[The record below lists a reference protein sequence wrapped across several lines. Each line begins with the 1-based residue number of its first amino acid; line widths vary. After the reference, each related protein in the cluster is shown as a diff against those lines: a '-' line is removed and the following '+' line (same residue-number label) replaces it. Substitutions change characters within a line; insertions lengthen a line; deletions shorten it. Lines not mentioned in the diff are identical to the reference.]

1 MKRIGEGS
9 NILLVVSFLAFS
21 LLISLLFFVVDIALG
36 CITLF
41 VTLAFSYFQSKLR
54 QIDLDRDAIVVT
66 NLLWRKTRISI
77 HDVISINQ
85 IIYPIY
91 SIELKNDK
99 NIHFRLP
106 LNKSFPYNI
115 SLNIEEEKTDHLD
128 QVLDKINKLKL
139 IYPEVKNRE

>member
-99 NIHFRLP
+99 NIPFRLP
-106 LNKSFPYNI
+106 INKSFPYNI
-115 SLNIEEEKTDHLD
+115 PTKLNEENADHIEL
-128 QVLDKINKLKL
+128 VLDKINKLKF
-139 IYPEVKNRE
+139 IYPKVKDIE

>member
-21 LLISLLFFVVDIALG
+21 LLFSVLFFVGDIALG
-36 CITLF
+36 CIVLF
-41 VTLAFSYFQSKLR
+41 VTLALSYFQSKLR

-77 HDVISINQ
+77 HEVITINQ
-85 IIYPIY
+85 IIYPFY

-99 NIHFRLP
+99 NISFRLP
-106 LNKSFPYNI
+106 INKTFPYNI
-115 SLNIEEEKTDHLD
+115 PTKLNEENADHIEL
-128 QVLDKINKLKL
+128 VLDKIDKLKL